1 MGRVRQDLDIQHSRE
16 ATKAL
21 STDTCLVN
29 PLVDLKAQR
38 IEVVVRSLRD
48 QLIHINR
55 SHQGFLGQHH
65 RFFRRAPNAYAK
77 NTRLAPASS
86 HARYRLH
93 DPVR

>member
-55 SHQGFLGQHH
+55 
-65 RFFRRAPNAYAK
+65 
-77 NTRLAPASS
+77 
-86 HARYRLH
+86 
-93 DPVR
+93 